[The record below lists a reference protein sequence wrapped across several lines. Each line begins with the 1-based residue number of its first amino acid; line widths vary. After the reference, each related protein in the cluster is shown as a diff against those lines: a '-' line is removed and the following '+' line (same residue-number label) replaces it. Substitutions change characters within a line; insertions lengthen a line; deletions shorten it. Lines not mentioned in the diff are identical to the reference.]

1 MVSTNEIFN
10 GSAENDNIFGD
21 GTGNTLN
28 GGAGDDRLFGDG
40 TDNQLFGDEG
50 DDRLFSNGTG
60 NTLNGGAGNDELFGD
75 GTSIQLFGDEGNDDL
90 FSSGT
95 DNTINGGMGN
105 DRLFASGNNVRL
117 FGGAEAD
124 LFALSVDNNL
134 DISEVDNIAIIE
146 DFQVGEDKLRLPQV
160 SADSAS
166 GDSFVSFEEL
176 TIIQQEEDTEL
187 LLDDDR
193 LAVLTDIQADR
204 ITANDFIDADSE
216 FNTDRNVLQLT
227 GGTVQVAYV
236 AYYGRPADSEGEA
249 FWNHLLTTNE
259 VSYAPRNGDTLTGS
273 EQEAYNQIVNAFG
286 TSEEADRLFGSIES
300 NRDKVNRVYQFAFDR
315 DADSEGSDF
324 WTERLDNGDI
334 TLVNFALEI
343 ALGAQLNDLTVLNN
357 KIDSAN
363 LFSNSFDTEAEI
375 AAYRGASAELF
386 GRDWL
391 NDFSDVVSSQAQ
403 VDSALADL
411 VNSEL

>member
-40 TDNQLFGDEG
+40 TNNQLFGDEG
-50 DDRLFSNGTG
+50 DDRLFSNGTS

-75 GTSIQLFGDEGNDDL
+75 GTGIQLSGDEGNDDL

-160 SADSAS
+160 SADSTS

-193 LAVLTDIQADR
+193 LAVLTGIQADR
-204 ITANDFIDADSE
+204 ITADDFIDADSE
-216 FNTDRNVLQLT
+216 FNTDNNVLQLT
-227 GGTVQVAYV
+227 SGTVQLAYV

-249 FWNHLLTTNE
+249 FWNQLLTTNE
-259 VSYAPRNGDTLTGS
+259 VSYAPRGGDTLTGS
-273 EQEAYNQIVNAFG
+273 EQETYNQIVNAFG
-286 TSEEADRLFGSIES
+286 TSEEAERLFGSIES

-386 GRDWL
+386 GRNWL